1 MRSLINFP
9 RTNSFLPSY
18 SSFFDDVFSQDYF
31 SKMELGTTVP
41 AVNISE
47 GIKHYA
53 IELAVPGH
61 KKEDFNLELHADHSM
76 TISAQKEENTEDKDE
91 KMTHK
96 EFSFSSFS
104 RRFNLPQDAD
114 KSRIQAGYENGLL
127 KINIPKFE
135 VAEKSSEKKTIPVN

>member
-18 SSFFDDVFSQDYF
+18 SSFFDDLFSQDFF
-31 SKMELGTTVP
+31 SKVDLGTTVP

-47 GIKHYA
+47 GIKHYS

-61 KKEDFNLELHADHSM
+61 KKEDFNLELHADNSM
-76 TISAQKEENTEDKDE
+76 TISAQKEENTEE
-91 KMTHK
+91 KEEQLTHK

-104 RRFNLPQDAD
+104 RRFTLPQDAD

-127 KINIPKFE
+127 KVSIPKFDTT
-135 VAEKSSEKKTIPVN
+135 EKPSEKKTIPVN